1 MCAVMPGTNITS
13 HGGNE
18 KAWVWTAM
26 DFADEEQKIEM
37 LAIRLGSVE
46 SAPLK
51 LQCHTTCLRWTDRRL
66 HHPLRLQSDR
76 PPNLVFVSACAY
88 KRLVD
93 DAQLAAFSAVTDFK
107 FSMH

>member
-1 MCAVMPGTNITS
+1 MPGTKLNS

-46 SAPLK
+46 SAQPL
-51 LQCHTTCLRWTDRRL
+51 
-66 HHPLRLQSDR
+66 
-76 PPNLVFVSACAY
+76 NLFAPASPIYPVVAALEASTRGD
-88 KRLVD
+88 K
-93 DAQLAAFSAVTDFK
+93 AQLLLLRAVLLG
-107 FSMH
+107 SL